1 MSRSPGTR
9 ARGWTWKTASCPG
22 GCGRPCT
29 TTTARRRS
37 SASAPRS
44 SPCCA
49 LLARAERDG
58 VVPGGG
64 ALAGVVGVRH
74 HRHAHEPRRLPAAE
88 PPVVVVEVARLPPP
102 AADLSRPA
110 LEHEHARAVGVGIG
124 ERGALRHAA
133 VPDIVDDGAGRIL
146 AVERPVELVPGAHPD
161 PRLLRVVAEGHVDAR
176 GVVVAGLAEG
186 IALLQH
192 ARDLPA
198 PGDHLV
204 HARVQVEG
212 TIERGSG
219 GLALRAEAPALAV
232 RYHGVARM
240 ACDAREGQRLPAR
253 WQ

>member
-1 MSRSPGTR
+1 MARSPRTR

-22 GCGRPCT
+22 WCGRRCT

-37 SASAPRS
+37 SAFAPRS

-64 ALAGVVGVRH
+64 AARGRGVP
-74 HRHAHEPRRLPAAE
+74 APPPPPPDRRGPPAEE
-88 PPVVVVEVARLPPP
+88 PPVVVVEVARLRHP

-110 LEHEHARAVGVGIG
+110 LEYEHARAVGVGIG

-161 PRLLRVVAEGHVDAR
+161 PRLLRVV
-176 GVVVAGLAEG
+176 
-186 IALLQH
+186 
-192 ARDLPA
+192 
-198 PGDHLV
+198 
-204 HARVQVEG
+204 
-212 TIERGSG
+212 
-219 GLALRAEAPALAV
+219 
-232 RYHGVARM
+232 
-240 ACDAREGQRLPAR
+240 
-253 WQ
+253 